1 MKNYSASNT
10 EEKESYDEFRQRKE
24 SDWNERVR
32 NICIEVKNS
41 SLKDEDKKD
50 FIVELATKLL
60 NNNLNHKN
68 WI

>member
-10 EEKESYDEFRQRKE
+10 EEKESYDEFRRRKE

-32 NICIEVKNS
+32 NICIEVRDS